1 MRILLGWTRPRY
13 VAAIGQ
19 RNDSVSVPNEG
30 RVLRVGRVSCVV
42 LETLARWRRHHHR
55 RRATHSHSPPPPTPN
70 NSSKKTHHIFFL
82 PQGFTTWSP
91 VKKSLIGLR
100 KKHLN
105 KRLIRFSRDWI
116 QKGLDQR
123 REKKRER
130 TQPVTNRER
139 EREKRA
145 KGNRCGS
152 RRKREKERK
161 IDR

>member
-116 QKGLDQR
+116 KKGLDQR
-123 REKKRER
+123 REKKKR
-130 TQPVTNRER
+130 TDPTGNKSR
-139 EREKRA
+139 EREKKKEPRA
-145 KGNRCGS
+145 TGAARDEKEK
-152 RRKREKERK
+152 KRER
-161 IDR
+161 